1 MKNKKEQMTYE
12 ELTTLCRKQESYIKE
27 LEEKLKTSS
36 ATEKATE
43 KIEVA
48 KPDYEELCR
57 QVETLDYKLNEK
69 ITEIDALKFSLTMIY
84 QEMITWQN
92 RCDTWET
99 NYYREYNRAN
109 ELFEKVQNNEK

>member
-1 MKNKKEQMTYE
+1 MENKDEQMTYE

-27 LEEKLKTSS
+27 LEEKLKTPSDIG
-36 ATEKATE
+36 

-69 ITEIDALKFSLTMIY
+69 ITEIDALKCSLTMIY